1 MLIWIKSDLG
11 GKTSSTESPGQL
23 AAAECFAIPVFPWQ
37 RWGEEKPAEPSD
49 VTHSKICIP

>member
-11 GKTSSTESPGQL
+11 GKTSSTESSGQL